1 MVLQTD
7 VSIYRND
14 NRNGDG
20 GVISDT
26 MWVLIVT
33 FGARQSVVALSAG
46 VTRLGVGV
54 YSLRFG
60 QSFNKYADLAVL
72 SDLVLTSVFLSWPAM
87 SISTEVLSTTSQ
99 TQLPKFMHFKTNYSF
114 KSVGHI
120 I

>member
-14 NRNGDG
+14 NRNGDE

-60 QSFNKYADLAVL
+60 QSLNKYADSSTCSCRNLML
-72 SDLVLTSVFLSWPAM
+72 LNQLMSSLHGFSDWMEFS
-87 SISTEVLSTTSQ
+87 SIYCFDVVR
-99 TQLPKFMHFKTNYSF
+99 Y
-114 KSVGHI
+114 
-120 I
+120 